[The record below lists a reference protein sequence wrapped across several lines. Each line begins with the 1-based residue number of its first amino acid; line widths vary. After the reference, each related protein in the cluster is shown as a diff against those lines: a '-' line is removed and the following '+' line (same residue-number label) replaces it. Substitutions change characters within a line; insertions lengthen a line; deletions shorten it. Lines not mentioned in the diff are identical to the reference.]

1 MKEKVNKIKQAHSG
15 HKLAYTLIVA
25 LLLMMAVLLPF
36 AVNSVL
42 DDVFHQTNQ
51 TYYLQEEVKSV
62 PANNT
67 VVHMDFISLN
77 EWEGT
82 VTMRVTGH
90 VSCSSNCAD
99 KRRLIFFSVLDGKN
113 RPESLPSAAAIE
125 FDPNELES
133 SETITLPLVGD
144 PIRYPYDAYTLGIG
158 IAMEDIM
165 PNGEIR
171 KITQKDILNTFFLS
185 VQSRIPRTEMQTP
198 QELSESQVTVQKGYE
213 YIVLGQTEFI
223 RPLYLKVL
231 TILLV
236 LLVSAAAAYAVFMR
250 PLDQLV
256 ISSGA
261 LVLGVWG
268 VRAILLGAN
277 LPGFTSVDLAL
288 SVVILFLLGAMT
300 LRALHYIDRESG
312 IGFLTRRK
320 KK

>member
-1 MKEKVNKIKQAHSG
+1 M
-15 HKLAYTLIVA
+15 
-25 LLLMMAVLLPF
+25 
-36 AVNSVL
+36 
-42 DDVFHQTNQ
+42 
-51 TYYLQEEVKSV
+51 
-62 PANNT
+62 
-67 VVHMDFISLN
+67 
-77 EWEGT
+77 
-82 VTMRVTGH
+82 
-90 VSCSSNCAD
+90 
-99 KRRLIFFSVLDGKN
+99 
-113 RPESLPSAAAIE
+113 
-125 FDPNELES
+125 
-133 SETITLPLVGD
+133 
-144 PIRYPYDAYTLGIG
+144 
-158 IAMEDIM
+158 
-165 PNGEIR
+165 
-171 KITQKDILNTFFLS
+171 
-185 VQSRIPRTEMQTP
+185 
-198 QELSESQVTVQKGYE
+198 QKGYE

>member
-1 MKEKVNKIKQAHSG
+1 MSYKV
-15 HKLAYTLIVA
+15 AYALIVG
-25 LLLMMAVLLPF
+25 LLLAMFTMLPF

-42 DDVFHQTNQ
+42 GDIFQQSNQ
-51 TYYLQEEVKSV
+51 TFFLQEKVKNV
-62 PANNT
+62 PPDHT
-67 VVHMDFISLN
+67 TLHMDFIALN

-82 VTMRVTGH
+82 ITMRVTGH
-90 VSCSSNCAD
+90 VSCSQDCAD
-99 KRRLIFFSVLDGKN
+99 KRRIVFFSLLDGKN
-113 RPESLPSAAAIE
+113 RPESLPPASSVE

-133 SETITLPLVGD
+133 SQTITLPLVGD
-144 PIRYPYDAYTLGIG
+144 PIRYPFDSYNLGIG

-165 PNGEIR
+165 ANGDIK
-171 KITQKDILNTFFLS
+171 KITQKNALNTFYLS

-198 QELSESQVTVQKGYE
+198 TELAENEVLVQKGYE

-223 RPLYLKVL
+223 RPLYQKVL

-236 LLVSAAAAYAVFMR
+236 LLVSAAAAFAVFMR
-250 PLDQLV
+250 PLNELV

-288 SVVILFLLGAMT
+288 SVVILFLLSAIT
-300 LRALHYIDRESG
+300 LRALHFVDNHSG
-312 IGFLTRRK
+312 IHFFRK
-320 KK
+320 RKS